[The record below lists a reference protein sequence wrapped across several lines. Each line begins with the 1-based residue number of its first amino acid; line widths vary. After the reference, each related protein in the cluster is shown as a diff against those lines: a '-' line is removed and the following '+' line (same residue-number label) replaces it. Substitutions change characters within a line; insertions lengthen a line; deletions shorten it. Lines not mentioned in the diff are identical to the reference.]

1 MKLSE
6 FQWFILLWVAGF
18 LSLLTIA
25 YSLDYFC
32 SLLIKGGSHSGYAS
46 IMQMDEQE
54 FGYEIIRARRQMKIS
69 QAQLASKLGISIRTL
84 ESWGKRN

>member
-1 MKLSE
+1 MP
-6 FQWFILLWVAGF
+6 
-18 LSLLTIA
+18 
-25 YSLDYFC
+25 
-32 SLLIKGGSHSGYAS
+32 S

-84 ESWGKRN
+84 ESWERGIRNPSKPSQALIRLFIKSPEFVLKNLT

>member
-1 MKLSE
+1 MP
-6 FQWFILLWVAGF
+6 
-18 LSLLTIA
+18 
-25 YSLDYFC
+25 
-32 SLLIKGGSHSGYAS
+32 S